1 MKINELDTV
10 ELKDGTVG
18 TIVNINAPGESY
30 ELDIGTSPEDWD
42 TITIRQDQIDR
53 VISRA

>member
-30 ELDIGTSPEDWD
+30 ELDIGTSPEDWETV
-42 TITIRQDQIDR
+42 TIKHDRIKR
-53 VISRA
+53 VISHA

>member
-42 TITIRQDQIDR
+42 TITIGQDQIDR